1 MVERYRR
8 PAILLSTPPGEPAR
22 GSARSVEGLN
32 ITAAIAAQK
41 DMLLN
46 FGGHPMA
53 AGLALEQEK
62 LPEFRRRL
70 NRTVEKMLAETQHE
84 EVAIEIDGWLPLQEA
99 SLEVAE
105 QIEQL
110 APFGPGNEK
119 LTLAS
124 RNLSLKSASPL
135 GRNKEHLK
143 LTVEDEQ
150 GSQQTILCW
159 DGAEEAFP
167 MAQLEAGSKFDLAY
181 TLRASDWRGTRQA
194 QLEFVAMRLADEK
207 PLEIPREPLEIVDF
221 RGSANPERQLSDLAL
236 PASSMLWAEGE
247 HKKQIGGVDRKAL
260 EKAET
265 LVIWTTPASREEL
278 TTALAT
284 VRPAKV
290 ILFALDPG
298 MDDAQTFLERLAG
311 LVKFA
316 LNQRGGQ
323 ASYSGL
329 AAATAQKTA
338 GVRLGLAWLEK
349 RGQITLVAGAAD
361 ELLLT
366 PGGTADEAAATGL
379 VIQLRSLLQE
389 TSAFRENFQKADAAA
404 LLNPGG

>member
-1 MVERYRR
+1 
-8 PAILLSTPPGEPAR
+8 
-22 GSARSVEGLN
+22 
-32 ITAAIAAQK
+32 
-41 DMLLN
+41 
-46 FGGHPMA
+46 
-53 AGLALEQEK
+53 
-62 LPEFRRRL
+62 
-70 NRTVEKMLAETQHE
+70 
-84 EVAIEIDGWLPLQEA
+84 
-99 SLEVAE
+99 
-105 QIEQL
+105 
-110 APFGPGNEK
+110 
-119 LTLAS
+119 
-124 RNLSLKSASPL
+124 
-135 GRNKEHLK
+135 
-143 LTVEDEQ
+143 
-150 GSQQTILCW
+150 
-159 DGAEEAFP
+159 
-167 MAQLEAGSKFDLAY
+167 
-181 TLRASDWRGTRQA
+181 
-194 QLEFVAMRLADEK
+194 
-207 PLEIPREPLEIVDF
+207 
-221 RGSANPERQLSDLAL
+221 
-236 PASSMLWAEGE
+236 MLWAEGE